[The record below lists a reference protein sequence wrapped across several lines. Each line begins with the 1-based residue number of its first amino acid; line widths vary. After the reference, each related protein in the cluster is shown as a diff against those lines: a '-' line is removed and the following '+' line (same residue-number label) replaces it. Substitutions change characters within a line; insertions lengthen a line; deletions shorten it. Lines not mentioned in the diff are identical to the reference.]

1 MSILCYFIIFTIFY
15 LLVFKPR
22 TFTTEYILAPVVS
35 QISLSFFFLSGTEQ
49 HIYCQDLKIL
59 SLAEPSSSTE
69 EQRCQVP
76 LLVPP
81 CRSTCRP
88 RASSSCATT
97 WSRWKAG
104 EPGCVILNHFYVNN
118 IPPRLNGG
126 RGALVERIVLA
137 FCGLSSDRQKE
148 VQMQPLTSR

>member
-1 MSILCYFIIFTIFY
+1 MSVRSPFPSFLF
-15 LLVFKPR
+15 LVQNKR
-22 TFTTEYILAPVVS
+22 YI
-35 QISLSFFFLSGTEQ
+35 GEE
-49 HIYCQDLKIL
+49 LKIL
-59 SLAEPSSSTE
+59 TLTDPSSSGATE
-69 EQRCQVP
+69 EQQCQVP

-81 CRSTCRP
+81 SRSTCRP

-97 WSRWKAG
+97 WSRWMAG

-148 VQMQPLTSR
+148 VQMQPLTRR